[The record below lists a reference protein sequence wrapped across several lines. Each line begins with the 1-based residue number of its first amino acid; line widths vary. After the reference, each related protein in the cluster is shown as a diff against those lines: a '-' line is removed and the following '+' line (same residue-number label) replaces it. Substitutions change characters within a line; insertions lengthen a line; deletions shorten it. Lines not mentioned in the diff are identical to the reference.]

1 MIVINMCGRVMMSG
15 QWQLQASTAPMT
27 IGGGAMRVKPDQVI
41 TEDNEPGLKLV
52 LMLGDGAVRYRMP
65 PSQPT
70 QVSGPALHLSL
81 SDQPFTVTHS
91 FHAHTPLRYVAVRMP
106 QSSLMQ
112 WFDTQ
117 GRPMDRLLDMAGST
131 PFIHDAK
138 AGPALQ
144 ALAKQ
149 LLLCPLQGALR
160 DLYLSGKALELTA
173 NVLATLDVQPPSSTA
188 ITLPV
193 RHRDRLHRAHEILM
207 RDISHPPGL
216 DWLASQVG
224 LSVTLLTR
232 GFRQLFGMSIYEFV
246 REQRLQQAY
255 RMLATGECS
264 VSATAGMCGYT
275 DSHFSK
281 AFQRRFGIAP
291 HTLCR

>member
-1 MIVINMCGRVMMSG
+1 MSG

-41 TEDNEPGLKLV
+41 TEDNAPGLKLV

-65 PSQPT
+65 PSRPT
-70 QVSGPALHLSL
+70 QVSGPAIHLSL

-91 FHAHTPLRYVAVRMP
+91 FHAGSPLRYVAIRVP
-106 QSSLMQ
+106 QSSLTQ
-112 WFDTQ
+112 WFDADA
-117 GRPMDRLLDMAGST
+117 GPMSRLLDVAGST

-138 AGPALQ
+138 AGPPLQ
-144 ALAKQ
+144 ALARQ
-149 LLLCPLQGALR
+149 LLLCPLQGELR
-160 DLYLSGKALELTA
+160 VLYLSGKALELTA
-173 NVLATLDVQPPSSTA
+173 HVLATLDVQSSTSTA
-188 ITLPV
+188 ITLPA
-193 RHRDRLHRAHEILM
+193 RHRDCLHRARDLLM
-207 RDISHPPGL
+207 WDLCHPPSL

-232 GFRQLFGMSIYEFV
+232 GFRQLFGMSVYEFV

-264 VSATAGMCGYT
+264 VSATAGLCGYT

-281 AFQRRFGIAP
+281 AFQKRFGIAP
-291 HTLCR
+291 HKLCR

>member
-1 MIVINMCGRVMMSG
+1 MIFITKNQMMPG
-15 QWQLQASTAPMT
+15 QWQVQASTAPMT
-27 IGGGAMRVKPDQVI
+27 IGGGEMCTKPDQII
-41 TEDNEPGLKLV
+41 TEDNAPGLKLV
-52 LMLGDGAVRYRMP
+52 LMLGKGEVRYRML
-65 PSQPT
+65 PSRLT
-70 QVSGPALHLSL
+70 QISGPAIHLSL

-91 FHAHTPLRYVAVRMP
+91 FHADSPLQYVAIRMP

-117 GRPMDRLLDMAGST
+117 GGPINRFLDMTCSG

-138 AGPALQ
+138 ADPALQ

-173 NVLATLDVQPPSSTA
+173 NVLARLAVKPSTSTA
-188 ITLPV
+188 IGVSL
-193 RHRDRLHRAHEILM
+193 RHRDLLYRAQELLM
-207 RDISHPPGL
+207 RNLNHPPSL

-255 RMLATGECS
+255 RMLATGEYN

-281 AFQRRFGIAP
+281 AFQKRFGIAP
-291 HTLCR
+291 HKLCH

>member
-1 MIVINMCGRVMMSG
+1 MSG

-138 AGPALQ
+138 AGCRHWQSNCCYVPCRARY
-144 ALAKQ
+144 AT
-149 LLLCPLQGALR
+149 CTC
-160 DLYLSGKALELTA
+160 LE
-173 NVLATLDVQPPSSTA
+173 
-188 ITLPV
+188 
-193 RHRDRLHRAHEILM
+193 
-207 RDISHPPGL
+207 
-216 DWLASQVG
+216 
-224 LSVTLLTR
+224 
-232 GFRQLFGMSIYEFV
+232 
-246 REQRLQQAY
+246 
-255 RMLATGECS
+255 
-264 VSATAGMCGYT
+264 
-275 DSHFSK
+275 
-281 AFQRRFGIAP
+281 RRWN
-291 HTLCR
+291 